1 MAAYNIQDRLGIKI
15 QSSTDPFQATGRVKT
30 PLRSASELVS
40 LHSSIGNT
48 GRTRINSGIL
58 TKLLDGITNIF
69 NEFGEWGDTE
79 DGKKVKSELASL
91 YKSFAE
97 NGGQVT
103 PPKRRSDK
111 IEKVYVDPDGN
122 KFHIVV
128 IPYDDEEGT
137 SDIVINLNRF
147 NDISN
152 DKIEETVLDYID
164 NYSEKGGE
172 TKENEKEEILY
183 TPGSRGKNKKSESKP
198 TMTPNAKLGSPITG
212 SLEKISG
219 LKDFHETDFAV
230 GSSVF
235 SGGEVKTVINPSE
248 NYDSTEVAKMF
259 REKFKG
265 GVGEFLKDEGDR
277 LILHGTATGKDGN
290 FIYKFDSFQ
299 ENSDETSVESSAK
312 SVGKTRILASTRV
325 QSARQRED
333 RTGYCFRCYD
343 RLSKQLGYLKNIIEI
358 YPKDDDEDLVCKECG
373 EGEWDHLIQAVNSAA
388 KIQSARQAVTVFGEG
403 EFTNHEVIKG
413 KSRIN
418 SVNPGTTTNT
428 GEPGLWELVSDIKN
442 LKDVVLDSNR
452 RMPVTSME
460 TFESTFNAHN
470 GSGGEL
476 IFNIRDSV
484 KIPYRVEEAFRETV
498 GYEVRRVL
506 EDNGMLDAGTGNFAH
521 APILN
526 EVDVRGS
533 IVGDGG
539 QVMWVIDSILAHEE
553 GTPHG
558 QPINSGHAGLPRGAA
573 GYGEHDYGDLIEES
587 ARKSK
592 DRSKLLVGRPWSYSG
607 ASGYEILTPPN
618 WADSIANLNFFR
630 QETGYKA
637 EGSGFSDSFRVKTG
651 RITPESFSAL
661 KQVVDNFN
669 RGEFE

>member
-1 MAAYNIQDRLGIKI
+1 MAAHNIQNRLGKAKTS
-15 QSSTDPFQATGRVKT
+15 QDSSYEEVAI
-30 PLRSASELVS
+30 RSAAKLFSTADLVS
-40 LHSSIGNT
+40 LNSGVQ
-48 GRTRINSGIL
+48 INSGL
-58 TKLLDGITNIF
+58 LSKLLDGITNIF
-69 NEFGEWGDTE
+69 NEFGEWGETD
-79 DGKKVKSELASL
+79 DGQKVKSELASL
-91 YKSFAE
+91 YKSFADK
-97 NGGQVT
+97 GGQAT

-147 NDISN
+147 NNIPN

-164 NYSEKGGE
+164 SYAEKGGQ
-172 TKENEKEEILY
+172 TAQENDKEEIVY
-183 TPGSRGKNKKSESKP
+183 VPGSRSKKDDKEK
-198 TMTPNAKLGSPITG
+198 MKFGENILDK
-212 SLEKISG
+212 KISG
-219 LKDFHETDFAV
+219 SSNEFKPKNDFAKPFHVV
-230 GSSVF
+230 GKVKDD
-235 SGGEVKTVINPSE
+235 EVSFA
-248 NYDSTEVAKMF
+248 STEKS
-259 REKFKG
+259 KG
-265 GVGEFLKDEGDR
+265 GDHEPAVLNFVKDKLDSIVSKGGDATYF
-277 LILHGTATGKDGN
+277 INGTAVGKDGN
-290 FIYKFDSFQ
+290 LIISI
-299 ENSDETSVESSAK
+299 ESVQKGTTDVKSSTNTT
-312 SVGKTRILASTRV
+312 GKTRILASTKPQTKETLIESSTTQRGKV
-325 QSARQRED
+325 RILASTKTQSSD
-333 RTGYCFRCYD
+333 RTGYCPNCY
-343 RLSKQLGYLKNIIEI
+343 RTLSKRLGSLKNIVEI
-358 YPKDDDEDLVCKECG
+358 YPEDEDEDLVCKECG
-373 EGEWDHLIQAVNSAA
+373 EGEWDHLIQAQPS
-388 KIQSARQAVTVFGEG
+388 KIE
-403 EFTNHEVIKG
+403 
-413 KSRIN
+413 

-442 LKDVVLDSNR
+442 LKGIVLSGNG

-460 TFESTFNAHN
+460 VFNKPFTARS
-470 GSGGEL
+470 GSDGSL
-476 IFNIRDSV
+476 IFDIKDSV
-484 KIPYRVEEAFRETV
+484 YIPYRVEEAFRETV

-506 EDNGMLDAGTGNFAH
+506 EDNGMLNAGTGNLAH

-526 EVDVRGS
+526 KVDVRGS

-592 DRSKLLVGRPWSYSG
+592 DRSKLLVGRPWSYGG

-637 EGSGFSDSFRVKTG
+637 EGSGFSDSFRVRTG
-651 RITPESFSAL
+651 RITQESYSAL
-661 KQVVDNFN
+661 KQAVDNFN